1 LTLRPV
7 PSAESAGV
15 VNLLAT
21 LAGAPG
27 WTQEG
32 RLLTRRGGNDVI
44 VAHDPAPGLYQFTIL
59 LQNGR
64 RIEWY
69 VNFTDDKNHVLFQID
84 GNNFNRVPVI
94 KGQRQRAVR
103 VRHGV
108 DRDSILNIRVA
119 VQADSITSYLYK
131 NEEWVAIDTWREPGS
146 NFLRGRFG
154 FHVPGRNKIG
164 LSSFTFTPR

>member
-1 LTLRPV
+1 MV
-7 PSAESAGV
+7 P
-15 VNLLAT
+15 
-21 LAGAPG
+21 
-27 WTQEG
+27 
-32 RLLTRRGGNDVI
+32 
-44 VAHDPAPGLYQFTIL
+44 HDPAPGLYQFTIL

-69 VNFTDDKNHVLFQID
+69 VNFTDARNHVLFQID
-84 GNNFNRVPVI
+84 GNNFNRIAVNS
-94 KGQRQRAVR
+94 GQRQRPVR

-131 NEEWVAIDTWREPGS
+131 NEEWTAIDTWREPGA
-146 NFLRGRFG
+146 NFLQGRFG
-154 FHVPGRNKIG
+154 FHVPGRDKIG